1 MIEAGIDDMEAG
13 PGEAGFLMQL
23 RPPPAADPAALADQI
38 DRFTVRFLARREPD
52 AGRYAR
58 LGPLTWALAA
68 PEAACATMHET
79 AKALGVLLFGSDEDT
94 VWLIERGSDP
104 APDETLDDVWD
115 IDAGPGEVSGPES
128 GRKSDPESDLYSDPQ
143 LGPASELGSDP
154 VCGPDFDL
162 DAPAF
167 DLDSLTEAPVRAAA
181 PDIAS
186 ELAAFRIEMR
196 AIARAIPDAADRER
210 EALGAFRE
218 ELEQLTAAASD
229 RFDAAAGRIET
240 ATAALPDAAARVE
253 ASAALME
260 TSVREALE
268 ALTRACAAMGASRDG
283 ASRAG

>member
-23 RPPPAADPAALADQI
+23 RPPPSADPAALADQI
-38 DRFTVRFLARREPD
+38 DRFTARFLTQREPD

-58 LGPLTWALAA
+58 LGPLTWALAS
-68 PEAACATMHET
+68 PEAACGVVHET
-79 AKALGVLLFGSDEDT
+79 ATALGVILFGTDDDT
-94 VWLIERGSDP
+94 IWLIERG
-104 APDETLDDVWD
+104 PDSEMDEDAGDVWD
-115 IDAGPGEVSGPES
+115 VDEGPGA
-128 GRKSDPESDLYSDPQ
+128 DT
-143 LGPASELGSDP
+143 GPAL
-154 VCGPDFDL
+154 DL
-162 DAPAF
+162 EAPAI
-167 DLDSLTEAPVRAAA
+167 DLDSLTEPPARAGA
-181 PDIAS
+181 PDIAG

-218 ELEQLTAAASD
+218 ELQQLTSAAGD
-229 RFDAAAGRIET
+229 RIDAAAGRIET
-240 ATAALPDAAARVE
+240 ATTALPDAAARVE

>member
-1 MIEAGIDDMEAG
+1 MHQAGIDDMEAG
-13 PGEAGFLMQL
+13 PGEAGFLLQL

-38 DRFTVRFLARREPD
+38 DLFTARFLAARGPD
-52 AGRYAR
+52 AGRFAR

-68 PEAACATMHET
+68 PDARCDAVHEAAQ
-79 AKALGVLLFGSDEDT
+79 ALGVTVFGTDEDT
-94 VWLIERGSDP
+94 VWLIERG
-104 APDETLDDVWD
+104 PDAQPSVSEGTGSDDVWD
-115 IDAGPGEVSGPES
+115 IDEGP
-128 GRKSDPESDLYSDPQ
+128 RLDLEDS
-143 LGPASELGSDP
+143 
-154 VCGPDFDL
+154 
-162 DAPAF
+162 AF
-167 DLDSLTEAPVRAAA
+167 DLDSLTEAPARAGA
-181 PDIAS
+181 PDIAG

-218 ELEQLTAAASD
+218 ELQQLTRDAGD

-240 ATAALPDAAARVE
+240 ATASLPGAAARVE

>member
-23 RPPPAADPAALADQI
+23 RPPPSADPAALADQI
-38 DRFTVRFLARREPD
+38 DRFTARFLAQREPV

-58 LGPLTWALAA
+58 LGPLTWALAS
-68 PEAACATMHET
+68 PETACGVVHET
-79 AKALGVLLFGSDEDT
+79 ATALGVILFGNDDDT
-94 VWLIERGSDP
+94 VWLIERGPDP
-104 APDETLDDVWD
+104 APDQ
-115 IDAGPGEVSGPES
+115 DAGEAWDVNESPGH
-128 GRKSDPESDLYSDPQ
+128 D
-143 LGPASELGSDP
+143 ASP
-154 VCGPDFDL
+154 GPDTSPGLDL
-162 DAPAF
+162 EAPAF
-167 DLDSLTEAPVRAAA
+167 DLDSLTEPPTRAGA
-181 PDIAS
+181 PDIAG

-218 ELEQLTAAASD
+218 ELEQLTRHAGD

-260 TSVREALE
+260 TSVREALQ